1 MFAFSND
8 IRDAFF
14 CPAWLKP
21 VFTQQVSEAKKYQN
35 PHIEMLP
42 SNEELWEDK
51 IEHCML
57 R

>member
-8 IRDAFF
+8 SIF

-21 VFTQQVSEAKKYQN
+21 VFTQQVSEAKKHQH
-35 PHIEMLP
+35 PHIETLP
-42 SNEELWEDK
+42 SNKELWEDK